1 MHSTNPIAHLLQV
14 IEKHVEAIEVDL
26 RARGEASP
34 SWSLETPPVVGMGSK
49 AIQESQIAIVEA
61 VEELVALIL
70 GPVPWLVNKAT
81 DAVSVPSD
89 LSSCP
94 FPTLACYI
102 VYLLFRGSLV
112 CKRFQNVNFPPF
124 HIWPGE
130 PGNLNGHVPSASNTM
145 ILAIRPEYCNI

>member
-14 IEKHVEAIEVDL
+14 IEKHVQAIEVDL
-26 RARGEASP
+26 RARGEPSP

-89 LSSCP
+89 LSSRLFQRLP
-94 FPTLACYI
+94 VTLYI
-102 VYLLFRGSLV
+102 YFSEGVLYADASKMLIFLLSIHGLV
-112 CKRFQNVNFPPF
+112 
-124 HIWPGE
+124 
-130 PGNLNGHVPSASNTM
+130 NLAT
-145 ILAIRPEYCNI
+145 